1 MMIDADSVLW
11 QDTGIF
17 RSRYEKSASA
27 LIAVKEALERNRPLR
42 GGEQEFLDLYQIA
55 SGARPEHFGAVWS
68 DPAAYFWVRMAY
80 QLIAT
85 CLTSSPLTNLGQ
97 AYCTALGMP
106 DPREALTRH
115 LADFKRYVLALH
127 CLSERDCAFT
137 RPLQVTLPFAIP
149 ATRLSLTGKGSAQI
163 HALVNGYLE
172 ISHEGRTQRLPLTTP
187 SSANPVSLTIEE
199 CPVVSHEGYEL
210 LLQPHGFNLL
220 GLDFVEPVLKVG
232 HAYQREHAH
241 VVAQALSL
249 LDRYLPDT
257 YAQFRSV
264 MRYIALKPL
273 LTGGYTNSSHSDLP
287 GAFVCGIVHEPY
299 ELADGIIH
307 EFYHNRLF
315 FIEEIAPFFSDSADA
330 LENRSYYSPWRSDL
344 RPLHG
349 ILHALYVYLPVCR
362 FWLQV
367 SLGGEVAGMRLS
379 YVHDQLVR
387 IPLQLQIAVHQLSRH
402 ARFTDFGRAVFEQ
415 LKKDVADLQDAITGP
430 AATIDVPAVV
440 CSEDGSFTNQL
451 AKSQNRSLSVREAVL
466 EHLREYDRHKQC
478 DGILDESSRG
488 DQLL

>member
-1 MMIDADSVLW
+1 MTINAESVLW
-11 QDTGIF
+11 KDTGIF

-27 LIAVKEALERNRPLR
+27 LIAIKQALERNRPLR
-42 GGEQEFLDLYQIA
+42 GGEQEFLDLFQVA
-55 SGARPEHFGAVWS
+55 SAALPEHFGAVWS

-80 QLIAT
+80 QLVAT
-85 CLTSSPLTNLGQ
+85 CLTNSPLTNLGQ

-106 DPREALTRH
+106 EPREALTRH

-127 CLSERDCAFT
+127 CLSGENYVFA
-137 RPLQVTLPFAIP
+137 RPLEVTLPFAIP
-149 ATRLSLTGKGSAQI
+149 ATRWSLTGKGSAQI

-172 ISHEGRTQRLPLTTP
+172 IGYEGRTQRSPLTTR

-220 GLDFVEPVLKVG
+220 GLDFVEPALKVG

-249 LDRYLPDT
+249 IDRYLPDT

-273 LTGGYTNSSHSDLP
+273 LIGGYTNSSHSDLP
-287 GAFVCGIVHEPY
+287 GAFVCGIVPEPY

-349 ILHALYVYLPVCR
+349 ILHALYVSLPVCR

-367 SLGGEVAGMRLS
+367 FLGGEVAGMHVN
-379 YVHDQLVR
+379 YVRDRLVR
-387 IPLQLQIAVHQLSRH
+387 IPLQLQIAVHQLARH
-402 ARFTDFGRAVFEQ
+402 ARFTDFGMMLFEQ
-415 LKKDVADLQDAITGP
+415 LKKDVGDIRDAITGSGIP
-430 AATIDVPAVV
+430 IDVPAFV
-440 CSEDGSFTNQL
+440 CSDDGSFIPQVS
-451 AKSQNRSLSVREAVL
+451 KSHGWSLSAREAVL
-466 EHLREYDRHKQC
+466 EHIRDYDRHKQC
-478 DGILDESSRG
+478 DPLLEELSRTCR
-488 DQLL
+488 

>member
-1 MMIDADSVLW
+1 MTVDAESLLW
-11 QDTGIF
+11 KDAGIF
-17 RSRYEKSASA
+17 RGRYEKSASA
-27 LIAVKEALERNRPLR
+27 LIAINQALERNRPLR
-42 GGEQEFLDLYQIA
+42 GGEQEFLDLFQVA
-55 SGARPEHFGAVWS
+55 SAARPEHFGTVWS

-85 CLTSSPLTNLGQ
+85 CLTNSPLTNLGQ

-137 RPLQVTLPFAIP
+137 WPLQVTLPFAIP
-149 ATRLSLTGKGSAQI
+149 ATRWSLTGKGSAQI
-163 HALVNGYLE
+163 HALVNGYLG
-172 ISHEGRTQRLPLTTP
+172 ISYEGRTQRLPLTTR

-232 HAYQREHAH
+232 HTYQREHAH
-241 VVAQALSL
+241 LVQQALSL
-249 LDRYLPDT
+249 IDRYQPET
-257 YAQFRSV
+257 YSQFRNV

-273 LTGGYTNSSHSDLP
+273 RKGGYTNSSHSDLP
-287 GAFVCGIVHEPY
+287 GAFVCGIVPEPY

-367 SLGGEVAGMRLS
+367 YLGGEVAGMRLN
-379 YVHDQLVR
+379 YVRDRLVR
-387 IPLQLQIAVHQLSRH
+387 IPLQLRIAIHQVARH
-402 ARFTDFGRAVFEQ
+402 ARFTDFGRVVFEQ
-415 LKKDVADLQDAITGP
+415 LKKNVANLQDAIIGST
-430 AATIDVPAVV
+430 ATIDVPAVE
-440 CSEDGSFTNQL
+440 CLEDGSFTHQFR
-451 AKSQNRSLSVREAVL
+451 KSQNRSLSVREAVL
-466 EHLREYDRHKQC
+466 EHIRDYDRHKQC
-478 DGILDESSRG
+478 GGLLDELSRG
-488 DQLL
+488 DQLF